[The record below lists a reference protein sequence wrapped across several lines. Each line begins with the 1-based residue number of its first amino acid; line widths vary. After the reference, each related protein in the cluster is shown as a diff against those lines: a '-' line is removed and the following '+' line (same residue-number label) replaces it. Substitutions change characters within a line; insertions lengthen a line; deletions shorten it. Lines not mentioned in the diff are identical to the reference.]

1 MNMFYLALKKITS
14 LGESPYGKAKS
25 VIFLFM
31 VLQITSGCKTQP
43 PEPQETIPLPPSNLI
58 ISTVGQDFV
67 LLFWNDNSDNEDGFI
82 IERSISDT
90 LNFSTLVDINSN
102 TINFIDSG
110 LEPNTSYFYRIKAYN
125 SAGSS
130 TYSNVVNSTTLE
142 APPTAPSDLII
153 STVSQ
158 DSVSLSW
165 TDNSDNEDGFIIE
178 RSISDTLNFSTLG
191 DINSNTINFI
201 DSGLEPNTS
210 YFYRIKAYNSAGS
223 STYSNVVNSTTLEA
237 APNFPLNLTV
247 SAIENHKVSLSWTDN
262 SDNEDGFY
270 LERSFSDTMD
280 FQGIYTLFANDTTF
294 TDSNLV
300 PNSYYYYRI
309 RAFNTVGVSPYSNIV
324 NATTTILTIALIPD
338 TLIIGLAQQGSLSLR
353 IENLELPI
361 FGISLRIGYIS
372 SMLSFVDSTGFDS
385 GDFFGSNVLAF
396 VEEDNSVIYLSL
408 VLTQGEEAVSGSGT
422 IGNITFK
429 GYDLGSS
436 EVMIIPSD
444 LHFYDPYGSNIDFIY
459 LEIENATIYV
469 E

>member
-43 PEPQETIPLPPSNLI
+43 TEPQETIPLPPSNLI

-90 LNFSTLVDINSN
+90 LNFSTLV
-102 TINFIDSG
+102 
-110 LEPNTSYFYRIKAYN
+110 
-125 SAGSS
+125 
-130 TYSNVVNSTTLE
+130 
-142 APPTAPSDLII
+142 
-153 STVSQ
+153 
-158 DSVSLSW
+158 
-165 TDNSDNEDGFIIE
+165 
-178 RSISDTLNFSTLG
+178 

-338 TLIIGLAQQGSLSLR
+338 TLIIGLAQQGCLSLR

-396 VEEDNSVIYLSL
+396 VEEDNKDDCDIFISVL
-408 VLTQGEEAVSGSGT
+408 
-422 IGNITFK
+422 
-429 GYDLGSS
+429 YDLT
-436 EVMIIPSD
+436 
-444 LHFYDPYGSNIDFIY
+444 
-459 LEIENATIYV
+459 IEP
-469 E
+469 